1 MKKTIMLTCKDP
13 GQFFRNCLACK
24 HYEKCDYFNKA
35 KNKRKKKEDRIE
47 ARKKKKWGQAPYCNH
62 DYEFKES
69 QFKDMKWWNIYKCR
83 KCSKR
88 LKVYNS
94 NLRHERRTP

>member
-1 MKKTIMLTCKDP
+1 MKRIALTCKDP
-13 GQFFRNCLACK
+13 GQFFRDCLACK
-24 HYEKCDYFNKA
+24 HYEKCDYFNKI
-35 KNKRKKKEDRIE
+35 KESKKEVKVIE
-47 ARKKKKWGQAPYCNH
+47 CNH

-69 QFKDMKWWNIYKCR
+69 QFRNMKWWNIYKCR

-94 NLRHERRTP
+94 NLQHDRRSS